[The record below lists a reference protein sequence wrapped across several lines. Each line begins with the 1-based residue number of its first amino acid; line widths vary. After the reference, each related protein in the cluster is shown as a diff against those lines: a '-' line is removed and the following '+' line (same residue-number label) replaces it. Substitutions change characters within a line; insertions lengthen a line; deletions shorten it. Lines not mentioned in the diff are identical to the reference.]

1 MAKCR
6 EFGMQTRQKSQ
17 TSLLIAALI
26 VALTTTVLAGW
37 QFLENRKLSSQ
48 LAASEDALVSK
59 QQEVDSLEVNLRS
72 AHRQLQNLSSSL
84 QDAREEIQGEARLR
98 TSDDLSSRLHGT
110 QPPNTSVVPPPGYTG
125 SRPPGS
131 SNDIARQMAEMQAN
145 VRYGEFVASLQL
157 DATSTNAVRNVIANV
172 FAERVEVSR
181 QRASGTRT
189 EVSLEDIATSDYLR
203 EQLAAVL
210 DNAQLALFDQYE
222 TSFQQRQQR
231 NTFAQELARYAP
243 GLSDGDRQTVL
254 DVVLKHLGG
263 NIREG
268 LNPQANAVT
277 ETQRQLAVLT
287 AARMELR
294 QELGESQ
301 MMEAE
306 KFLSRIQSGMVQSQ
320 TMNEGADN

>member
-1 MAKCR
+1 
-6 EFGMQTRQKSQ
+6 MQRANAG
-17 TSLLIAALI
+17 LIL
-26 VALTTTVLAGW
+26 VALTSSVIAGW
-37 QFLENRKLSSQ
+37 QYLDNRSLNQQLS
-48 LAASEDALVSK
+48 A
-59 QQEVDSLEVNLRS
+59 QEVALQARKAEVESLEVNLRS
-72 AHRQLQNLSSSL
+72 ARIQLQNLSASL
-84 QDAREEIQGEARLR
+84 QDAREEIQGGGQLR
-98 TSDDLSSRLHGT
+98 TSDDLSSRLHGA
-110 QPPNTSVVPPPGYTG
+110 QPPDTSVAPPPGYTG

-131 SNDIARQMAEMQAN
+131 SMDMARQMAEMQAN
-145 VRYGEFVASLQL
+145 LRYGEFIESLQL
-157 DATSTNAVRNVIANV
+157 NAADTDDVRAVIADV

-181 QRASGTRT
+181 QRASGA
-189 EVSLEDIATSDYLR
+189 SSAANLEQIASADYLR

-210 DNAQLALFDQYE
+210 NDQQLGQFDQYE
-222 TSFQQRQQR
+222 ASFQERQQR
-231 NTFAQELARYAP
+231 NTFAQELARYSP
-243 GLSDGDRQTVL
+243 GLSETDRRRVL

-277 ETQRQLAVLT
+277 ETQRQLSVLT

-294 QELGESQ
+294 QQLGESQ

>member
-1 MAKCR
+1 MDIN
-6 EFGMQTRQKSQ
+6 QKTQ
-17 TSLLIAALI
+17 AGLVIVAIVASLLAA
-26 VALTTTVLAGW
+26 W
-37 QFLENRKLSSQ
+37 QFLENRQLSSR
-48 LAASEDALVSK
+48 LATSQEELTSR
-59 QQEVDSLEVNLRS
+59 QQQVDSLETNLRS
-72 AHRQLQNLSSSL
+72 ARIQLQNLSSSL
-84 QDAREEIQGEARLR
+84 QDTREEIQGESRLR
-98 TSDDLSSRLHGT
+98 TSDDLSTRLHGT
-110 QPPNTSVVPPPGYTG
+110 QPPDTSVAPPPGYAG

-131 SNDIARQMAEMQAN
+131 NNDIARQMAEMQAN
-145 VRYGEFVASLQL
+145 VRYGEFVDSLQL
-157 DATSTNAVRNVIANV
+157 DTADRERVSNAIANV

-181 QRASGTRT
+181 QRASGVRT
-189 EVSLEDIATSDYLR
+189 TANLEDIATSDYLR
-203 EQLAAVL
+203 EQLVPAL
-210 DNAQLALFDQYE
+210 NDAQLKLFDQYE
-222 TSFQQRQQR
+222 ASFQQRQQR
-231 NTFAQELARYAP
+231 NTFAQELARYSPA
-243 GLSDGDRQTVL
+243 LSESDRQTVL

-294 QELGESQ
+294 QQLGEDQ

>member
-1 MAKCR
+1 MDIN
-6 EFGMQTRQKSQ
+6 QKTQ
-17 TSLLIAALI
+17 AGLVIVAIVASLLAA
-26 VALTTTVLAGW
+26 W
-37 QFLENRKLSSQ
+37 QFLENRQLSSR
-48 LAASEDALVSK
+48 LATSEDALASR
-59 QQEVDSLEVNLRS
+59 QQEVDKLEVNLRS
-72 AHRQLQNLSSSL
+72 ARIQLQNLSSSL
-84 QDAREEIQGEARLR
+84 QDAREEIQGESRLR
-98 TSDDLSSRLHGT
+98 TSDDLSTRLHGT
-110 QPPNTSVVPPPGYTG
+110 QPPDTSVAPPPGYTG

-131 SNDIARQMAEMQAN
+131 NNDIARQMAEMQAN
-145 VRYGEFVASLQL
+145 VRYGEFVDSLQL
-157 DATSTNAVRNVIANV
+157 DDADREAVRDVVANV

-181 QRASGTRT
+181 QRASGVRT
-189 EVSLEDIATSDYLR
+189 TANLEEIATADYLR
-203 EQLAAVL
+203 EQLISVL
-210 DNAQLALFDQYE
+210 NDSQLDLFDQYE
-222 TSFQQRQQR
+222 AGFQQRQQR

-243 GLSDGDRQTVL
+243 ALSESDRQTVL

-294 QELGESQ
+294 QQLGEDQ